1 MLITNIIFKIVPLAA
16 QAAAAR
22 LRRLA
27 KLTMSGERKSNHA
40 ATAAANNFECLN
52 RLSPIANH
60 AAEKSAVSQNPYGRS
75 LPAPKNGN
83 GAGKSGAAGYARRGN
98 AKPAVREPRRI
109 VEGSRS
115 HPRRHHTFSMFE
127 MRCG

>member
-27 KLTMSGERKSNHA
+27 KLTMSSERKNNHA

-60 AAEKSAVSQNPYGRS
+60 AAEKSAVSQNPCGQ
-75 LPAPKNGN
+75 APKRENGL
-83 GAGKSGAAGYARRGN
+83 ARIGAAGN

-109 VEGSRS
+109 VECSRS

-127 MRCG
+127 MKCG